1 MGLEVGFNAALAEV
15 GVVDFV
21 TAASHWG
28 GSIGDSVVIKD
39 LSVAA
44 LLVLGEVTSVSTAA
58 VTALDLVLLGG
69 RVLLLGGL
77 LGGFDFLNGFDFL
90 DISGLLGT
98 AWNSASRAWGWA
110 ADLVSWVVQ
119 GLSVVFAASKSD
131 GWVDIVDGLSAASLA
146 VDIDLGGSAASGLD
160 VGVVVVEG
168 EIVGLVQNLTAWAG
182 LLGDIEDGEV
192 VLWVA

>member
-1 MGLEVGFNAALAEV
+1 
-15 GVVDFV
+15 
-21 TAASHWG
+21 
-28 GSIGDSVVIKD
+28 
-39 LSVAA
+39 
-44 LLVLGEVTSVSTAA
+44 
-58 VTALDLVLLGG
+58 
-69 RVLLLGGL
+69 
-77 LGGFDFLNGFDFL
+77 
-90 DISGLLGT
+90 
-98 AWNSASRAWGWA
+98 
-110 ADLVSWVVQ
+110 LVSWVVQ